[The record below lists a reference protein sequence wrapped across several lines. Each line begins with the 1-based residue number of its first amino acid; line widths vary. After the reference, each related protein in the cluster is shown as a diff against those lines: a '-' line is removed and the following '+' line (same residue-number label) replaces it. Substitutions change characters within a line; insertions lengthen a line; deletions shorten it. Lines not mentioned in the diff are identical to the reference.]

1 MLRAPFDGPAEVVA
15 FDCRWHPSRATG
27 RLKITPWFE
36 GMRPVI
42 SVLRFGIHTGF
53 DTHAFSKTGATLGE
67 RIEAGLLTTSLP
79 MKPQEASRR
88 GWPPIPAAPVLGPTP
103 PTEPSRHVE
112 LPGRFHSKTARWV
125 NLAQD
130 RAVWPIRCPIWTV
143 DTSLDSKP
151 LPITGGPTREK
162 PDYEDPD

>member
-1 MLRAPFDGPAEVVA
+1 MNALVRSATKELEWNSSPQGGVVDLPPRLAAATLRVLRYLGYDEVFVLRAPFHGPAEVVA

-67 RIEAGLLTTSLP
+67 RIEVWRAHHVVAHEAAGS
-79 MKPQEASRR
+79 
-88 GWPPIPAAPVLGPTP
+88 V
-103 PTEPSRHVE
+103 
-112 LPGRFHSKTARWV
+112 
-125 NLAQD
+125 
-130 RAVWPIRCPIWTV
+130 
-143 DTSLDSKP
+143 
-151 LPITGGPTREK
+151 
-162 PDYEDPD
+162 